1 MPKFQFLQTYIKAA
15 VVSIYRPGSN
25 NPSLSQNDQFS
36 QATDFFYNL
45 LNDLSDD
52 VCTFGDLKIEDMLFL
67 FGMLQDVQ
75 INLPPLLI
83 IVLLHPILAL
93 WNMLIRFILNY
104 IYTVILLSG
113 KLSNLTMRNLSCKLY
128 LTWSILNTA
137 INKIGK
143 Y

>member
-1 MPKFQFLQTYIKAA
+1 M
-15 VVSIYRPGSN
+15 
-25 NPSLSQNDQFS
+25 SQNDQFS

-104 IYTVILLSG
+104 IYNSVIRKAQQLYNEKSLLQA
-113 KLSNLTMRNLSCKLY
+113 LSNMVHS
-128 LTWSILNTA
+128 
-137 INKIGK
+137 
-143 Y
+143 